1 MSLTRAEAFDRLATN
16 LFQFIRDKGIAVEK
30 PSTEDLVA
38 VFASYVKGRP
48 LDQLEQFYSNH
59 PQFACFAGLSAE
71 DKARVRRFVAAM
83 VELI

>member
-38 VFASYVKGRP
+38 VFASYVKGQSTGSTRAILQQSP
-48 LDQLEQFYSNH
+48 S
-59 PQFACFAGLSAE
+59 
-71 DKARVRRFVAAM
+71 VRM
-83 VELI
+83 LCGPISGG